1 MIKNNSIMIRCEF
14 IDLLEHLEN
23 ISIDYADLK
32 VFEDFIYYDIKNND
46 TYKISKVVN
55 NNETYLFQFIT
66 TDNTYIN
73 IPNAIFMPDVQYDFE
88 IDLINKKIRKMD
100 EFKKIELHTIINID
114 NNINRIKKKS
124 LLRKIL
130 GC

>member
-1 MIKNNSIMIRCEF
+1 MIRCEF

-55 NNETYLFQFIT
+55 NNETYLFQYIT
-66 TDNTYIN
+66 HNTYIN
-73 IPNAIFMPDVQYDFE
+73 IPNAIFMPDVLCVIQKGKVPF
-88 IDLINKKIRKMD
+88 
-100 EFKKIELHTIINID
+100 
-114 NNINRIKKKS
+114 
-124 LLRKIL
+124 
-130 GC
+130 